1 MAENK
6 LVMEQESF
14 AKKLIKY
21 LEGKLHKDIKVDF
34 QRIIKTNDV
43 LMHSITMRKEEEAGA
58 KNYYIEDLFPMYTS
72 GKTIEEIGDYLIE
85 TRKIESKQLSESEE
99 LLIKM
104 LDYNYMLDGH
114 IYIRLINRE
123 KSKKFLEGKVYI
135 PWLDLA
141 IVFYNLISNNEQGIS
156 SIAVPENIAAMWGK
170 PLKEVLDDTLEVM
183 QTTFPIKR
191 VKLQQMIE
199 DLVGDDKFAEMMNPP
214 ETSMNCD
221 MLIQT
226 NEAKINGAATIL
238 YKNCLKEIAENNQI
252 EKIFIIPSSVHECI
266 LLIDPENIAS
276 GKDLVTM
283 IREVNAF
290 AVEPEELLS
299 ENLYIYNLHTNEI
312 TIWKE
317 KLF

>member
-114 IYIRLINRE
+114 IYI
-123 KSKKFLEGKVYI
+123 
-135 PWLDLA
+135 
-141 IVFYNLISNNEQGIS
+141 
-156 SIAVPENIAAMWGK
+156 
-170 PLKEVLDDTLEVM
+170 
-183 QTTFPIKR
+183 
-191 VKLQQMIE
+191 
-199 DLVGDDKFAEMMNPP
+199 
-214 ETSMNCD
+214 
-221 MLIQT
+221 
-226 NEAKINGAATIL
+226 
-238 YKNCLKEIAENNQI
+238 
-252 EKIFIIPSSVHECI
+252 
-266 LLIDPENIAS
+266 
-276 GKDLVTM
+276 
-283 IREVNAF
+283 
-290 AVEPEELLS
+290 
-299 ENLYIYNLHTNEI
+299 
-312 TIWKE
+312 
-317 KLF
+317 

>member
-1 MAENK
+1 M
-6 LVMEQESF
+6 
-14 AKKLIKY
+14 
-21 LEGKLHKDIKVDF
+21 
-34 QRIIKTNDV
+34 
-43 LMHSITMRKEEEAGA
+43 
-58 KNYYIEDLFPMYTS
+58 
-72 GKTIEEIGDYLIE
+72 
-85 TRKIESKQLSESEE
+85 
-99 LLIKM
+99 
-104 LDYNYMLDGH
+104 
-114 IYIRLINRE
+114 
-123 KSKKFLEGKVYI
+123 
-135 PWLDLA
+135 
-141 IVFYNLISNNEQGIS
+141 
-156 SIAVPENIAAMWGK
+156 PENIAAMWGK

-252 EKIFIIPSSVHECI
+252 EEIFIIPSSVHECI